1 MGLLIKIARFIPPE
15 VDHVASSGDFYL
27 EMFWQRSYSMISM
40 RTKAEPI
47 SIISLGK
54 KIVRVNSV
62 LPRKMQW
69 LIYRSALVVSDIFM
83 TGLAFRLAYFFRFE
97 ASFSFFVQDAVV
109 SVTYYQTLVAL
120 ASFLWLLI
128 FALNGLYNT
137 QNLLGGTR
145 EYDKIFRSSTM
156 GFLLIVIAGF
166 LQPALIIA
174 RGWLLMVWVLTFL
187 LVSFGRFLLRRGVYS
202 MRKHGFFLTPAV
214 IVGANQEGRWLAEQL
229 LSWQTSGLHLVG
241 FVDKKEPATTPLFHD
256 LVCLGAVDQL
266 GEIIQRYNIGEVIL
280 ASSAI
285 STRDYLLEIFKQYGV
300 SEAVNI
306 RMSSGLYEVITTG
319 LTVSEFAYVPLVYV
333 NKVRLTGSD
342 NFLKLVL
349 DYVITVTGLIVISP
363 LLAAIALLVRFSSPG
378 PILHKRRVMGLNG
391 KQFYA
396 LKFRTMVVNGDELMA
411 QHPELQEELAR
422 NHKLKYDPRVTKI
435 GAFLRKYSLDELP
448 QLFNVVRRD
457 MSLVGPRMIS
467 PEEVA
472 MYKQFDMNLL
482 TVHPGITG
490 LWQVSGRS
498 DISYDE
504 RVRLDMYY
512 IRNWSIWLDL
522 QLLFQTIPAVLKGRG
537 AY

>member
-1 MGLLIKIARFIPPE
+1 MYGSFLVGNWIFFLELL
-15 VDHVASSGDFYL
+15 
-27 EMFWQRSYSMISM
+27 MITMS
-40 RTKAEPI
+40 TDAEPLNI
-47 SIISLGK
+47 VALGK
-54 KIVRVNSV
+54 KIGKVNAV
-62 LPRKMQW
+62 LPRHMQW
-69 LIYRSALVVSDIFM
+69 VIYKCALVISDVLM

-97 ASFSFFVQDAVV
+97 TPFQFFAEDALI
-109 SVTYYQTLVAL
+109 SVEHYRTLVIL
-120 ASFLWLLI
+120 ASFLWILI
-128 FALNGLYNT
+128 YWLNGLYSS

-145 EYDKIFRSSTM
+145 EYERVFRSSTI

-166 LQPALIIA
+166 LQPDLLIA
-174 RGWLLMVWVLTFL
+174 RGWLLMAWGFTF
-187 LVSFGRFLLRRGVYS
+187 VFASSGRFFLRRLVYFS
-202 MRKHGFFLTPAV
+202 RKHGFFLTPAV

-229 LSWQTSGLHLVG
+229 LGWQTSGLHLVG
-241 FVDKKEPATTPLFHD
+241 FVDKKEPATTPLFHN
-256 LVCLGAVDQL
+256 LVCLGSVDQL
-266 GEIIQRYNIGEVIL
+266 GEIINRYNIGEVIL

-285 STRDYLLEIFKQYGV
+285 STRDYLMDIFKKYGV
-300 SEAVNI
+300 SDSVNI

-319 LTVSEFAYVPLVYV
+319 LTVNEFAYVPLVYV

-342 NFLKLVL
+342 DFLKSIL
-349 DYVITVTGLIVISP
+349 DYLVTIPGLILISPVLLAITVMIRL
-363 LLAAIALLVRFSSPG
+363 SSPG
-378 PILHKRRVMGLNG
+378 PILHKRRVMGING
-391 KQFYA
+391 KQFNA
-396 LKFRTMVVNGDELMA
+396 LKFRTMLVNGDEVLS
-411 QHPELQEELAR
+411 QYPELKEELEK
-422 NHKLKYDPRVTKI
+422 NHKLKNDPRVTRI

-448 QLFNVVRRD
+448 QLFNVLRRD

-467 PEEVA
+467 PEEMA

-512 IRNWSIWLDL
+512 VRNWSIWLDL

>member
-1 MGLLIKIARFIPPE
+1 
-15 VDHVASSGDFYL
+15 
-27 EMFWQRSYSMISM
+27 MITM
-40 RTKAEPI
+40 RTDAEPLNLVAL
-47 SIISLGK
+47 SK
-54 KIVRVNSV
+54 KIGKVNSV
-62 LPRKMQW
+62 LPRHMQW
-69 LIYRSALVVSDIFM
+69 LVFKIVLVISDLIM
-83 TGLAFRLAYFFRFE
+83 LGLAFRLAYFFRFE
-97 ASFSFFVQDAVV
+97 IPLGFFDQDALIAIE
-109 SVTYYQTLVAL
+109 YYRTLVWL
-120 ASFLWLLI
+120 SSFLWILVYWI
-128 FALNGLYNT
+128 NGLYNI

-145 EYDKIFRSSTM
+145 EYDKIFRASTV

-166 LQPALIIA
+166 LEPSLIIA
-174 RGWLLMVWVLTFL
+174 RGWLLMAWGFTFL
-187 LVSFGRFLLRRGVYS
+187 FASVGRFLLRRLVYIL
-202 MRKHGFFLTPAV
+202 RRYGFFLTPAV

-229 LSWQTSGLHLVG
+229 LSWETSGLHLVG
-241 FVDKKEPATTPLFHD
+241 FVDKKEPATTPLFHN
-256 LVCLGAVDQL
+256 LVCLGSVDQL
-266 GEIIQRYNIGEVIL
+266 GEIITRYNVGEVIL

-285 STRDYLLEIFKQYGV
+285 STRDYLLDIFKRYGV
-300 SEAVNI
+300 SDTVNI

-319 LTVSEFAYVPLVYV
+319 LTVNEFAYVPLVYV

-342 NFLKLVL
+342 NLLKMVL
-349 DYVITVTGLIVISP
+349 DYVITITGLILISP
-363 LLAAIALLVRFSSPG
+363 LMLAIMLLIRLSSPG
-378 PILHKRRVMGLNG
+378 PIIHKRRVMGING

-396 LKFRTMVVNGDELMA
+396 LKFRTMVVNGDEVMA
-411 QHPELQEELAR
+411 RHPELQEELAR
-422 NHKLKYDPRVTKI
+422 NHKLKDDPRVTKI
-435 GAFLRKYSLDELP
+435 GALLRKFSLDELP
-448 QLFNVVRRD
+448 QLFNVLSRD

-482 TVHPGITG
+482 TVLPGITG